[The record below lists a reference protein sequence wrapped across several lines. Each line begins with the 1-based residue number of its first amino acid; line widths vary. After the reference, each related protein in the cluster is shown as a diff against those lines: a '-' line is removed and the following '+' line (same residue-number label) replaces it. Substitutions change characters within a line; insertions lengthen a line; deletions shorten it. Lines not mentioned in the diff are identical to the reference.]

1 MTLFQPEQQVHLNHI
16 NTTNILVEA
25 KCAHC
30 GEPCLPKKDSI
41 HSFCCEGCQSVYE
54 ILEKNNLCAYYSSAE
69 LALISLKRKGKS
81 IF

>member
-30 GEPCLPKKDSI
+30 GEPCLP
-41 HSFCCEGCQSVYE
+41 
-54 ILEKNNLCAYYSSAE
+54 
-69 LALISLKRKGKS
+69 
-81 IF
+81 